1 MICYTNVGCCQKL
14 STTKRQPSSSAM
26 PWFLTNLESYYARE
40 MEAWQ
45 LARLGKA
52 DSADSNEAAEGDLP
66 IGTS

>member
-1 MICYTNVGCCQKL
+1 
-14 STTKRQPSSSAM
+14 M

-45 LARLGKA
+45 LARLAKA